1 MPGCLGA
8 GTGGCRAPWA
18 RRFRLQP
25 VTDDKI
31 DRQDNHFGRAGPTGG
46 TVDCHDTTLSDT
58 LIECPRDAATRETR
72 HLGRSESGSRQPE
85 QLGARLRQES
95 AGRRCGDDHSRGRQT
110 RPRGAPFGHRRRPLR
125 PTRRGT
131 RPRLLALQAGANGIV
146 RANDSEPAHVVAL
159 FDLANTMVA
168 LAGKG
173 EPTIPQSLHD
183 ITVIGKGTAEDRA
196 WVFAELLRQ
205 GGIDAVILR
214 PHSPASEA
222 PAAAGAPIA
231 ATSAKGADPVKSA
244 AAATAANASE
254 PATRWLVGA
263 LVGKQVY
270 LFDPTLGWP
279 IPTREDKG
287 QSPKIESAATLA
299 EVLADDGLLR
309 KLDVSADKP
318 YPLHS
323 ADLKSCRVE
332 IITSSCY
339 WSPRMRRLEMFLSG
353 DRSATIYAPLGD
365 VGSRPG
371 LISRVIAAGGGLCWK
386 KENVAIWDYPDRQM
400 AAVNHLDQQATD
412 IRDFRWL
419 PFSGPVTV
427 EFEKESPT
435 LKVNSGN
442 RKQIKSR
449 ISQLEGD
456 CAGAI
461 RNYLLVQLDELPQLM
476 PLPPEMQAAMRQ
488 KQDPA
493 HQQEGTMAVPV
504 PKLAFAMNYRAA
516 EDAKFWMGVCQ
527 FQQNMLEPAVETLDA
542 YWRRYLDGGKWIPQA
557 GLLRGLALA
566 KSGKYA
572 LAVQQMNEL
581 LRAIPEN
588 ESRRATYELFATR
601 WRPPETRPA
610 GPQRN
615 RPLRSRPRP
624 RPNKSRQRPMRP
636 LALPRRQSRQ
646 RPSRPPIRRRVRQ
659 RPRSPRRSRHQL
671 PQPAKTKRHNGFAKS
686 TLNRQCGRE
695 YASFRRNSG
704 CFSR

>member
-1 MPGCLGA
+1 M
-8 GTGGCRAPWA
+8 
-18 RRFRLQP
+18 
-25 VTDDKI
+25 
-31 DRQDNHFGRAGPTGG
+31 
-46 TVDCHDTTLSDT
+46 
-58 LIECPRDAATRETR
+58 
-72 HLGRSESGSRQPE
+72 
-85 QLGARLRQES
+85 
-95 AGRRCGDDHSRGRQT
+95 
-110 RPRGAPFGHRRRPLR
+110 
-125 PTRRGT
+125 
-131 RPRLLALQAGANGIV
+131 
-146 RANDSEPAHVVAL
+146 
-159 FDLANTMVA
+159 
-168 LAGKG
+168 
-173 EPTIPQSLHD
+173 
-183 ITVIGKGTAEDRA
+183 
-196 WVFAELLRQ
+196 
-205 GGIDAVILR
+205 
-214 PHSPASEA
+214 
-222 PAAAGAPIA
+222 
-231 ATSAKGADPVKSA
+231 
-244 AAATAANASE
+244 
-254 PATRWLVGA
+254 
-263 LVGKQVY
+263 
-270 LFDPTLGWP
+270 
-279 IPTREDKG
+279 
-287 QSPKIESAATLA
+287 
-299 EVLADDGLLR
+299 LADDGLLR

-332 IITSSCY
+332 VITSSCY
-339 WSPRMRRLEMFLSG
+339 WSPRIRRLEMFLSG

-365 VGSRPG
+365 MGSRPG
-371 LISRVIAAGGGLCWK
+371 LISRVIAAGGGLWK
-386 KENVAIWDYPDRQM
+386 KEDVAIWDYPDRQM

-527 FQQNMLEPAVETLDA
+527 FQQNMLEPAAETLDA

-581 LRAIPEN
+581 LRAIPED
-588 ESRRATYELFATR
+588 EPRRAAYELFATR
-601 WRPPETRPA
+601 WRAARDAASAPATKPAAPEQAPPKAEQKPA
-610 GPQRN
+610 AKAPQA
-615 RPLRSRPRP
+615 SRAASPGTTKPRQFP
-624 RPNKSRQRPMRP
+624 PSRQRRTATTKP
-636 LALPRRQSRQ
+636 
-646 RPSRPPIRRRVRQ
+646 
-659 RPRSPRRSRHQL
+659 QL
-671 PQPAKTKRHNGFAKS
+671 PQPAKAKRPNGFAK
-686 TLNRQCGRE
+686 N
-695 YASFRRNSG
+695 
-704 CFSR
+704 

>member
-1 MPGCLGA
+1 MLRPEKLGISADPKAAVDTLNNWVRDCGKSLPVDDAATTNPAADKLIPEGLRSAVA
-8 GTGGCRAPWA
+8 GDL
-18 RRFRLQP
+18 F
-25 VTDDKI
+25 
-31 DRQDNHFGRAGPTGG
+31 DRQDVEHVR
-46 TVDCHDTTLSDT
+46 DCWLFK
-58 LIECPRDAATRETR
+58 
-72 HLGRSESGSRQPE
+72 Q
-85 QLGARLRQES
+85 ARNAIL
-95 AGRRCGDDHSRGRQT
+95 
-110 RPRGAPFGHRRRPLR
+110 
-125 PTRRGT
+125 
-131 RPRLLALQAGANGIV
+131 
-146 RANDSEPAHVVAL
+146 RANDSEPARVVAL

-214 PHSPASEA
+214 PHSPAA
-222 PAAAGAPIA
+222 AGPAAAGPTNA
-231 ATSAKGADPVKSA
+231 ATGAKGVELPKSA
-244 AAATAANASE
+244 VAATAAKASE

-287 QSPKIESAATLA
+287 QSPNIESAATLA
-299 EVLADDGLLR
+299 DVLADEGLLR

-323 ADLKSCRVE
+323 TDLKSCRVE
-332 IITSSCY
+332 VITSSCY
-339 WSPRMRRLEMFLSG
+339 WSPRIRRLEMFLSG
-353 DRSATIYAPLGD
+353 DRSATIYAPLSD
-365 VGSRPG
+365 MGSRPG
-371 LISRVIAAGGGLCWK
+371 LISRVIAAGAGLWT

-400 AAVNHLDQQATD
+400 AAVNHLDQQAAE
-412 IRDFRWL
+412 IREFRWL
-419 PFSGPVTV
+419 PFSGPVSV
-427 EFEKESPT
+427 EFEKETPT

-461 RNYLLVQLDELPQLM
+461 RNYLLVQLDELPQLI
-476 PLPPEMQAAMRQ
+476 PLPPEMQASMRQ

-527 FQQNMLEPAVETLDA
+527 LQQNMLEPAAETLDA

-581 LRAIPEN
+581 LRAIPED
-588 ESRRATYELFATR
+588 EPRRAAFELFATR
-601 WRPPETRPA
+601 WRAARDAASGTTAKPAAPEQAPSKAEQKPAATSAPVSAPTPPVPA
-610 GPQRN
+610 TTKPAAN
-615 RPLRSRPRP
+615 SP
-624 RPNKSRQRPMRP
+624 
-636 LALPRRQSRQ
+636 
-646 RPSRPPIRRRVRQ
+646 PSPPAT
-659 RPRSPRRSRHQL
+659 
-671 PQPAKTKRHNGFAKS
+671 PQPTTKPAPTPAAGKSKTP
-686 TLNRQCGRE
+686 
-695 YASFRRNSG
+695 
-704 CFSR
+704 

>member
-1 MPGCLGA
+1 MSRSLRPESCRKAPSRPFVDAVRPAASLLALAGAALFGFAGSGCNQSPTPKPIAKTTASPGQTGPSIATTQRCQTLLSSALEMLRPEKLGISADPKAAVDTLNNWVRDCGKSIPVDDAATTNPAADKLVPEAFRAAIA
-8 GTGGCRAPWA
+8 GDL
-18 RRFRLQP
+18 F
-25 VTDDKI
+25 
-31 DRQDNHFGRAGPTGG
+31 DRQDVEHVR
-46 TVDCHDTTLSDT
+46 DCWLFKQ
-58 LIECPRDAATRETR
+58 A
-72 HLGRSESGSRQPE
+72 RS
-85 QLGARLRQES
+85 
-95 AGRRCGDDHSRGRQT
+95 
-110 RPRGAPFGHRRRPLR
+110 
-125 PTRRGT
+125 
-131 RPRLLALQAGANGIV
+131 GIL
-146 RANDSEPAHVVAL
+146 RANDSEPARVVAL
-159 FDLANTMVA
+159 FDLANMMVA

-214 PHSPASEA
+214 PRSH
-222 PAAAGAPIA
+222 AAETP
-231 ATSAKGADPVKSA
+231 PA
-244 AAATAANASE
+244 AAATNAAASAKSVELPKSVAAAAAVNASE

-279 IPTREDKG
+279 VPAREDKG
-287 QSPKIESAATLA
+287 QTPNIESAATLA
-299 EVLADDGLLR
+299 DVLADDGLLR
-309 KLDVSADKP
+309 KLDFSPEKR

-332 IITSSCY
+332 VITSSCY
-339 WSPRMRRLEMFLSG
+339 WSPRIRRLEMFLSG
-353 DRSATIYAPLGD
+353 DRSATIYAPLSD
-365 VGSRPG
+365 MGSRPG
-371 LISRVIAAGGGLCWK
+371 LISRAIAAGGGLWT
-386 KENVAIWDYPDRQM
+386 KEDVAIWDYPDRQI
-400 AAVNHLDQQATD
+400 AAVNHLDQQSTE
-412 IRDFRWL
+412 IREFRWL

-427 EFEKESPT
+427 DFEKDSPT
-435 LKVNSGN
+435 LKMNTGN

-449 ISQLEGD
+449 VSQLEGD

-504 PKLAFAMNYRAA
+504 PKLAFAINFRAA

-527 FQQNMLEPAVETLDA
+527 FQQNMLEPAAETLDA

-581 LRAIPEN
+581 LRAIPED
-588 ESRRATYELFATR
+588 EPRRAAFELFATR
-601 WRPPETRPA
+601 WRAARDTASGSTTKPATPEQAPPKSEQKPA
-610 GPQRN
+610 AANAPASGPTS
-615 RPLRSRPRP
+615 PAPAKPAASSP
-624 RPNKSRQRPMRP
+624 
-636 LALPRRQSRQ
+636 
-646 RPSRPPIRRRVRQ
+646 PSPPAT
-659 RPRSPRRSRHQL
+659 
-671 PQPAKTKRHNGFAKS
+671 PQPVTKPAPTPAAGKS
-686 TLNRQCGRE
+686 K
-695 YASFRRNSG
+695 SP
-704 CFSR
+704 